1 MQQTTSAVADQV
13 ARVLGSVLDPCSR
26 FNGTQ
31 LSLAEL
37 GMVSSIEVDD
47 DGHARVI
54 LLLDD
59 PVCIYAAAI
68 CQEVE
73 TAVRRTAGVR
83 SVEISI
89 RADILWTPEL
99 MSPETKEKISAW
111 QAERR
116 RSLSLA
122 KSARARMTARKA

>member
-1 MQQTTSAVADQV
+1 VQQTTSAVANQI
-13 ARVLGSVLDPCSR
+13 ASALESVLDPCSR
-26 FNGTQ
+26 FNGTR
-31 LSLAEL
+31 LSLVEL

-47 DGHARVI
+47 HGHARVI

-59 PVCIYAAAI
+59 PVCIYAAVI

-73 TAVRRTAGVR
+73 TVVRRTAGVW

-89 RADILWTPEL
+89 RADTLWTPEL
-99 MSPETKEKISAW
+99 MSPGAQEKLSAW

-122 KSARARMTARKA
+122 RSAPDIHDRG